1 MFDLIPIPMHYSP
14 RWNMT
19 FLGIS
24 PEFVKR
30 VHLDAII
37 LGWNAI
43 KTYFIIFYA
52 FSAHSLIYTL
62 RWYLTHREHSKTK
75 APKFVCIKWNSS
87 SSISVSPFTTR
98 SGQPPFSTTRCHR
111 NQTKHR
117 RHTYNI
123 LLFAPLLFSRYLWHN
138 GIPCSSHPRHTIY
151 DMRQNAASCPRT
163 PAYGTSMR
171 VTFSKEANQ
180 LIFELPHKSGNFKWW
195 MLRQTFAQSITVSK
209 DEKKKTSIERKILS

>member
-1 MFDLIPIPMHYSP
+1 MFDLILIPMHYNP
-14 RWNMT
+14 RWNIT
-19 FLGIS
+19 FSGIS
-24 PEFVKR
+24 TEFVKR

-123 LLFAPLLFSRYLWHN
+123 LLFAPLLFSRYLY
-138 GIPCSSHPRHTIY
+138 GIMAY
-151 DMRQNAASCPRT
+151 LAAHIRAIRYTTWDKMLPLVLVHRRT
-163 PAYGTSMR
+163 VLQCA
-171 VTFSKEANQ
+171 
-180 LIFELPHKSGNFKWW
+180 
-195 MLRQTFAQSITVSK
+195 LRSAKRPTN
-209 DEKKKTSIERKILS
+209 